1 MLTKKE
7 LKERG
12 LTGTF
17 SYISPVTGKRVTKRY
32 DDEDVGVLTY
42 RESVAL
48 GLAAPPQ
55 NETKLFSEGELKVLK
70 EDLKRQK

>member
-17 SYISPVTGKRVTKRY
+17 SYISPVTGTRVTKRY
-32 DDEDVGVLTY
+32 DDEDVGVLTAK
-42 RESVAL
+42 EAVAL
-48 GLAAPPQ
+48 GSAKFA
-55 NETKLFSEGELKVLK
+55 EGVSKSFSER
-70 EDLKRQK
+70 DLEETLNKMTIDN